1 MKVDKIDIP
10 VETVIKRL
18 PNTVTK
24 FDIEKINSILLENT
38 YESGVRDC
46 GNILRVAN
54 AVSFLANKLDNSDA
68 IIKAK
73 YKDIAGNLIENFV
86 NN

>member
-46 GNILRVAN
+46 GNIMRVAN
-54 AVSFLANKLDNSDA
+54 AISFLANDFNNEQA
-68 IIKAK
+68 IIKAR
-73 YKDIAGNLIENFV
+73 YKDIAGNLIETFIN
-86 NN
+86 